1 MTEKKNTL
9 GGCSM
14 PAIESSH
21 SSPPSIWGLASLC
34 ATPLRWVTGWLFF
47 SAFWRRVILVPG
59 KLDPNSSDYVG
70 HEFVKFL
77 PHALGIKPFL
87 AAALA
92 HGGMLHT
99 FMILFTVIE
108 GLVGLAL
115 LVGLGTRLAA
125 FGAINLSLGILL
137 GSGWLGSTC
146 LDEWQIG
153 VLGIAAGAMLA
164 MTGSGPWAL
173 DIFLQNRFRNGYLAS
188 KAWVTWLSSGPLN
201 AMEQPRWFRRTVLVL
216 SLGILAL
223 TLATNQIFY
232 GGVWGQLHNDS
243 KSPHFALS
251 NAQISSTGSVHLT
264 LYRDGGPDTYGAFVT
279 TIRVRNASNEIVE
292 NFDPVALKAL
302 PPGSVNNE
310 FALKVHPGPYG
321 LVAPLG
327 SKATLDLIPSAPKT
341 LPQGAYNL
349 EVEDVSGL
357 KWFAPLRAVE
367 TTGISMNQG

>member
-1 MTEKKNTL
+1 MAEKTFTPRGK
-9 GGCSM
+9 SM
-14 PAIESSH
+14 PTKERSH
-21 SSPPSIWGLASLC
+21 DSPPSIWGLASLC

-92 HGGMLHT
+92 HEGMLHT
-99 FMILFTVIE
+99 FMVLFTGIE

-115 LVGLGTRLAA
+115 LLGLGTRLAA

-153 VLGIAAGAMLA
+153 VLGIAAGTMLV
-164 MTGSGPWAL
+164 MTGSGPWGL
-173 DIFLQNRFRNGYLAS
+173 DTFLQDRFPNRYLAS
-188 KAWVTWLSSGPLN
+188 KAWVRWLSSGSLN
-201 AMEQPRWFRRTVLVL
+201 AVEPPRWFRKAALAL
-216 SLGILAL
+216 ALGILAL

-232 GGVWGQLHNDS
+232 GGVWGKLHNDS

-251 NAQISSTGSVHLT
+251 NAQISGTGSVHLT
-264 LYRDGGPDTYGAFVT
+264 LYRDGGPDTYGAFLS

-292 NFDPVALKAL
+292 NFDSVVLKAL
-302 PPGSVNNE
+302 PPGALKNE

-327 SKATLDLIPSAPKT
+327 SKATLDLIPSAPKI
-341 LPQGAYNL
+341 LPQGTYSL

-357 KWFAPLRAVE
+357 KWLVPLRVSRPPAD
-367 TTGISMNQG
+367 